1 MQKREYGKSLD
12 FLLEMHGIHKSF
24 GTVQALRGADFSVKP
39 GEIVGLLG
47 DNGAGK
53 STLIKII
60 SGLYGADSGSFL
72 FKGHAV
78 NFRRYSVAQARR
90 MGIETVYQDRAL
102 GVLQP
107 LWRNIFMG
115 RHIKNRLGLIDVR
128 TEKRITQQLLVE
140 LGLGGDRLTPDTAA
154 GVLSGGERQGIAIGR
169 AMYFDAG
176 LVILDEPT
184 TALAV
189 NEVDKVLQ
197 FIRAVR
203 EKGKSVIF
211 ITHTI
216 DHVWQTADR
225 FCILSHGKT
234 AGMLERSQITFDDL
248 LTAVRKGF
256 DA

>member
-1 MQKREYGKSLD
+1 MS
-12 FLLEMHGIHKSF
+12 FLLEMHGIQKNF
-24 GTVQALRGADFSVKP
+24 GTVKALRGADFNVKT

-72 FKGHAV
+72 FKGEPV
-78 NFRRYSVAQARR
+78 DFRRYSVARARK
-90 MGIETVYQDRAL
+90 MGVETVYQDRAL
-102 GVLQP
+102 GVQQP
-107 LWRNIFMG
+107 LWRNMFMG
-115 RHIKNRLGLIDVR
+115 RHLKNRFGLIDAAA
-128 TEKRITQQLLVE
+128 EKKAARHLLAD
-140 LGLGGDRLTPDTAA
+140 LGLGGDRLTPDTPA

-169 AMYFDAG
+169 AMYFDAE

-189 NEVDKVLQ
+189 NEVDKVLS
-197 FIRAVR
+197 FIQAVK

-216 DHVWQTADR
+216 DHVWQAADR
-225 FCILSHGKT
+225 FFILSHGAT
-234 AGMLERSQITFDDL
+234 SCVLER
-248 LTAVRKGF
+248 TAVSF
-256 DA
+256 DELLSAVRRGS

>member
-1 MQKREYGKSLD
+1 MN
-12 FLLEMHGIHKSF
+12 GIRKSF
-24 GTVQALRGADFSVKP
+24 GTVQALRGACFNVKP
-39 GEIVGLLG
+39 GESVGLLG

-60 SGLYGADSGSFL
+60 SGVYGADTGSFL
-72 FKGHAV
+72 FKGKPV
-78 NFRRYSVAQARR
+78 DFRRYSVAQARK

-115 RHIKNRLGLIDVR
+115 RHIKNRLGLIDAAA
-128 TEKRITQQLLVE
+128 EKRITQQLLTE
-140 LGLGGDRLTPDTAA
+140 LGVGGDRLTPDTPA
-154 GVLSGGERQGIAIGR
+154 GVLSGGERQSIAIGR
-169 AMYFDAG
+169 AMYFDAE

-189 NEVDKVLQ
+189 NEVDKVLD

-216 DHVWQTADR
+216 DHVWQSADR

-234 AGMLERSQITFDDL
+234 ACMLERASITFDDL
-248 LTAVRKGF
+248 LAAVRKGF
-256 DA
+256 DG